1 MKEVFRYAFVALLF
15 AVLSVA
21 ALAQDRNM
29 GYYDSHPSE
38 ILPDAQAAFKKGDYE
53 VVTKLCEWH
62 YIITG
67 SRSASTLRDK
77 AMRCSSL
84 AAEMNSLSSQGNT
97 SAARDKARALQALNP
112 DDPAARRILSAAS
125 SVSSSSSAASSSSG
139 QGSSVSYSYVDLGLS
154 VKWATC
160 NLGATKPEEYGDYY
174 AWGETETKTNYEWST
189 YKWCKGASDKLT
201 KYCPSNKSG
210 YWAGYGSPDGKTSL
224 DLSDDVANIKLGGK
238 WRLPT
243 DAEWTELRERC
254 EWTWTSTISVNG
266 YKVTGPNGNSIF
278 LPAAGCRLDT
288 SLYLAGSRGYY
299 RSSSLN
305 TDSPSSAWYVNF
317 NSDNVY
323 RYSSY
328 RYYGRSVRPVT
339 E

>member
-15 AVLSVA
+15 AVLSVT
-21 ALAQDRNM
+21 ALAQERNM
-29 GYYDSHPSE
+29 RYYDSHPSE

-189 YKWCKGASDKLT
+189 YKWCKGDYDKLT
-201 KYCPSNKSG
+201 KYCPSNKSS

-224 DLSDDVANIKLGGK
+224 DLSDAAAHIKLGGK
-238 WRLPT
+238 WRIPT
-243 DAEWTELRERC
+243 DAEWTELRKRC
-254 EWTWTSTISVNG
+254 KWTWTSTNSVNG
-266 YKVTGPNGNSIF
+266 YTVTGPSGNSIF
-278 LPAAGCRLDT
+278 LPAAGYRYDT
-288 SLYLAGSRGYY
+288 NLYDAGYDGDYW
-299 RSSSLN
+299 SSSLY
-305 TDSPSSAWYVNF
+305 TDYPLSVWYVDF
-317 NSDNVY
+317 YSDNVG
-323 RYSSY
+323 
-328 RYYGRSVRPVT
+328 RYYGGRCIGQSVRPVS

>member
-15 AVLSVA
+15 AVLSVT
-21 ALAQDRNM
+21 ALAQERNM

-53 VVTKLCEWH
+53 AVTKLCEWH

-112 DDPAARRILSAAS
+112 DDPAARRILGAAS
-125 SVSSSSSAASSSSG
+125 AGVGSSG
-139 QGSSVSYSYVDLGLS
+139 GVSGSYNGHSYVDLGLS

-160 NLGATKPEEYGDYY
+160 NLGASKPEEYGDYY
-174 AWGETETKTNYEWST
+174 AWGETETKTNYGWST
-189 YKWCKGASDKLT
+189 YKWCKGDYDKLT

-224 DLSDDVANIKLGGK
+224 ELSDDVAHIKLGGK

-254 EWTWTSTISVNG
+254 KWTWTSTNSVNG

-278 LPAAGCRLDT
+278 LPAAGYRYDT
-288 SLYLAGSRGYY
+288 LLVDVGSYGEY
-299 RSSSLN
+299 RSSSLYTGYPN
-305 TDSPSSAWYVNF
+305 VAYYVF
-317 NSDNVY
+317 FKH
-323 RYSSY
+323 R
-328 RYYGRSVRPVT
+328 GQCC
-339 E
+339 

>member
-15 AVLSVA
+15 AVLSVT
-21 ALAQDRNM
+21 ALAQERNM
-29 GYYDSHPSE
+29 RYYDSHPSE

-53 VVTKLCEWH
+53 AVTKLCEWH

-112 DDPAARRILSAAS
+112 DDPAARRILGAAS
-125 SVSSSSSAASSSSG
+125 AGAGSSG
-139 QGSSVSYSYVDLGLS
+139 GVSGSYNGYAYVDLGLS

-174 AWGETETKTNYEWST
+174 AWGETETKTKTDYNWST
-189 YKWCKGASDKLT
+189 YRWRKGASGKLT

-243 DAEWTELRERC
+243 DAEWT
-254 EWTWTSTISVNG
+254 
-266 YKVTGPNGNSIF
+266 
-278 LPAAGCRLDT
+278 
-288 SLYLAGSRGYY
+288 
-299 RSSSLN
+299 
-305 TDSPSSAWYVNF
+305 
-317 NSDNVY
+317 
-323 RYSSY
+323 
-328 RYYGRSVRPVT
+328 
-339 E
+339 